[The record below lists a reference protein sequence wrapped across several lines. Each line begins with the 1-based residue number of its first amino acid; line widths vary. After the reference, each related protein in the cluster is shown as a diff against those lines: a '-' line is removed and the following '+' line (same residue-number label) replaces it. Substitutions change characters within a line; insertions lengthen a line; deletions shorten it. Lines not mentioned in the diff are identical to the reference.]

1 MSHES
6 PRVHEA
12 RPDVLRLEPRIAA
25 QDRIGAVAGREHPE
39 DVLDREAP
47 SPHDRLSPEYVRVDR
62 DPLQKHVLVHRTRGY
77 SRTGEDANMSEG
89 ITAQSRRSPARIT
102 LLPLR
107 TAAPRRAR
115 RARTTRCGRARSSGG
130 ARAR

>member
-12 RPDVLRLEPRIAA
+12 RPDVLGFEPRIAA

-47 SPHDRLSPEYVRVDR
+47 SPHDRLSPEYVGVDR
-62 DPLQKHVLVHRTRGY
+62 DPLQKRVLVHRRRGY
-77 SRTGEDANMSEG
+77 SRTGEDASG
-89 ITAQSRRSPARIT
+89 RAPSARSRPWLGALTAPA
-102 LLPLR
+102 LR
-107 TAAPRRAR
+107 TAA
-115 RARTTRCGRARSSGG
+115 
-130 ARAR
+130 